1 MQALLPGKALG
12 YYQIYFYKG
21 LVMAGG
27 WFCTPKDGILYLD
40 ENKTK
45 IDMWPNVLEYEKT
58 YPSTFQRCGKV
69 H

>member
-1 MQALLPGKALG
+1 
-12 YYQIYFYKG
+12 
-21 LVMAGG
+21 MAGG